1 MNKLALRYTLNLF
14 AKLVGKEHL
23 PTILNFTNHT
33 TNKKMSR
40 DEYEEILG
48 EPTFKP
54 DSTCVNGF
62 YLFDENHPVFKTLE
76 KNTVALFFIGHYN
89 PDGGCVSEFKY
100 TFEMKNGRTVRRLHV
115 YDQAAALLGS
125 MPELIQYLAELGDKN
140 ISVSDFRKGL
150 ADIGLKDLT
159 Q

>member
-54 DSTCVNGF
+54 DSNCVNGF
-62 YLFDENHPVFKTLE
+62 YLFDENQNQE
-76 KNTVALFFIGHYN
+76 KI
-89 PDGGCVSEFKY
+89 
-100 TFEMKNGRTVRRLHV
+100 RWR
-115 YDQAAALLGS
+115 
-125 MPELIQYLAELGDKN
+125 
-140 ISVSDFRKGL
+140 
-150 ADIGLKDLT
+150 
-159 Q
+159 